1 MAYCF
6 RTSVLALAPLA
17 VLLAACTLGGGATGD
32 LDHIQVTMSQFEIS
46 VKNISGRPLTDV
58 VAEIEPV
65 GPGSHFVAHIDTLN
79 STETRTLDHGKFRDR
94 DSVPFSP
101 RNKKAKAV
109 IVTGVEMDGKPV
121 RVSVPFTM

>member
-1 MAYCF
+1 MPHFF
-6 RTSVLALAPLA
+6 RTSVRILAPLA
-17 VLLAACTLGGGATGD
+17 GLLVACAGGGAATGD
-32 LDHIQVTMSQFEIS
+32 VDHIQVTMSQFEVK
-46 VKNISGRPLTDV
+46 VKNISGHPLTDV

-79 STETRTLDHGKFRDR
+79 STETRTLDHSRFRDR

-109 IVTGVEMDGKPV
+109 IVTGLDMDGKPV
-121 RVSVPFTM
+121 RVEVPFTM